1 MLVAALVPTTVFCE
15 QHRRTCTGRFAE
27 FPFVLRAL
35 SRLSSTKE
43 ERDTLEGLARKRVA
57 IVTGT
62 HRLAGVDGHAEQKGK
77 PE

>member
-1 MLVAALVPTTVFCE
+1 M
-15 QHRRTCTGRFAE
+15 
-27 FPFVLRAL
+27 
-35 SRLSSTKE
+35 KE